1 MPGGR
6 TRPVSKVS
14 QPASVERPAGK
25 LKSLCGLGRVSVI
38 SHHLGKACIPLVLF
52 ELLARASQTTV
63 DGLLLQTG
71 CK

>member
-6 TRPVSKVS
+6 IRPVSKVS

-38 SHHLGKACIPLVLF
+38 SSLPVFKTELDRGLV
-52 ELLARASQTTV
+52 
-63 DGLLLQTG
+63 DP
-71 CK
+71 